1 MERKSKA
8 TTVQASEELT
18 TSAAT
23 NGKIE
28 VMSVAQIQG
37 LVQLLD
43 RSDVSELEVK
53 QPAEGVHL
61 VLRKVKALDG
71 ATVSGD
77 VANVIFSD
85 SATPAGTDEA
95 ATSENQYTVVS
106 TLVGIFHPW
115 LKPKGGT
122 LVAVGEQVKVGQVLG
137 TIESLNVFNEVETAK
152 AGRVVKIHVEDGQP
166 VEYGQ
171 ALVTL
176 DCTPAEEE

>member
-8 TTVQASEELT
+8 TAVQAPQELIT
-18 TSAAT
+18 RAAT

-28 VMSVAQIQG
+28 VMSVTQIQG

-61 VLRKVKALDG
+61 VLRKVKAPDG
-71 ATVSGD
+71 ATMSGGVANIISGD
-77 VANVIFSD
+77 G
-85 SATPAGTDEA
+85 ATPASTDEA
-95 ATSENQYTVVS
+95 ATSENQYTVVA

-122 LVAVGEQVKVGQVLG
+122 LVAVGELVKVGQVLG
-137 TIESLNVFNEVETAK
+137 TIESLNVFNEIETAK
-152 AGRVVKIHVEDGQP
+152 AGRVVKVHVEDGQP

-176 DCTPAEEE
+176 DCTPVEEE